1 MSDGETLQL
10 EWAWKPMAA
19 VMNEKQTD
27 LVYWIPPLYR
37 NNIKTAGSRVRRK
50 TVVHRTSINRASLN
64 RLPYTHLQAAHMYS
78 QLQASQ
84 RKKKLA
90 RRRAKLATEVSFED
104 PTDTESIVRPR
115 RRSRVARE
123 ISLEDPTD
131 TTSIV
136 SIRRRSKLGQRVS
149 FENATDTDSAVLDSR
164 SDSKSEWQDAKD
176 EDIESGIHDEMTD
189 YNADDLSLHNVQSL
203 HEEEVVRPT
212 GATTKRRL
220 GEHRRANR
228 TAFNKPKV
236 PPKPDFIAKSFEAI
250 DKPKPAPTLIRLL
263 EKVSHIHCPPV
274 NPVKPIKPE
283 LRKISRRGSES
294 KSSLKGK
301 VRRPSVKVY
310 GNSSTR
316 LSSRRSKPFD
326 DQNDLE
332 SQCVIVSVDNEALK
346 SPPKASPK
354 PPPKSSTKSS
364 SKPSTKS
371 SSKPSSKSSPKP
383 TTKSMPKSHGGH
395 GSIKDLKKGMHKD
408 MPKTPTKPPQ
418 EPAFGIL
425 KDQQP
430 FGILKDNPV
439 KPDEAEFR
447 NAQLQM
453 ILRLLAQ
460 LYEEKVSRQD
470 AEIQNMKARIQT
482 QDKLMKQMAH
492 VVLEL
497 KEEISRFKLQSSV
510 PRHDIP
516 ANVLNIKVGDN

>member
-1 MSDGETLQL
+1 MSNGETLQL

-50 TVVHRTSINRASLN
+50 TVIHRTSINRASLN

-78 QLQASQ
+78 QLQQSQ
-84 RKKKLA
+84 KKKKLA

-131 TTSIV
+131 TDSV
-136 SIRRRSKLGQRVS
+136 VRVRRRSKLGQRVS

-164 SDSKSEWQDAKD
+164 SDSKSEWRDAKD
-176 EDIESGIHDEMTD
+176 EDNESGINDEMTD
-189 YNADDLSLHNVQSL
+189 YNADDLSLQNVQSL
-203 HEEEVVRPT
+203 RDEEIRPT

-220 GEHRRANR
+220 GEHRRIKK
-228 TAFNKPKV
+228 TPSKPKV
-236 PPKPDFIAKSFEAI
+236 PPKPDFITKSFEAI
-250 DKPKPAPTLIRLL
+250 DKPKPVPTLIRLL
-263 EKVSHIHCPPV
+263 EKVSHIHSPPV

-294 KSSLKGK
+294 KASLKGK

-310 GNSSTR
+310 GNPATR
-316 LSSRRSKPFD
+316 LSGRRSKPFD

-332 SQCVIVSVDNEALK
+332 SQCVIVSVDNESLK

-354 PPPKSSTKSS
+354 PPPKASTK
-364 SKPSTKS
+364 T
-371 SSKPSSKSSPKP
+371 SSKPSSKSTSKSNSKSSPKP
-383 TTKSMPKSHGGH
+383 SSKSTPKSHGK
-395 GSIKDLKKGMHKD
+395 GSMKDLKKNIPKD
-408 MPKTPTKPPQ
+408 IPKTPTKPLQ

-470 AEIQNMKARIQT
+470 ADIQNMKARIQT

-497 KEEISRFKLQSSV
+497 KEEICRIKLQSSA
-510 PRHDIP
+510 PRPDIP
-516 ANVLNIKVGDN
+516 ANVLNIKVGNN